1 MGMTID
7 QSGRD
12 PPPAAIDPFGRI
24 GVRWKVRMAA
34 CKGDATIPRGNHATL
49 DHAEVGQIPPN
60 GGEPGV
66 MPDSIEALGHAAFP
80 SRAEA

>member
-60 GGEPGV
+60 GGEPGI
-66 MPDSIEALGHAAFP
+66 MPDSIKALGHAAFP
-80 SRAEA
+80 